1 MAKRYFIELS
11 YDGSEFHGWQIQPNA
26 KTIQETLNSALS
38 TLLRTDIYTV
48 GCGRTDTGVHA
59 SQYFAHFEVEETT
72 FQPEELTYRSNRVLP
87 PSIAVQRIFEV
98 APDAHTRFSA
108 TSRSYTYLITQQKD
122 PFAVLRKW
130 EMREALD
137 LNRMNEGAAILKT
150 YEDFSCFSKS
160 NTQTET
166 NLCNVTHAEWS
177 QEGSEIRFDIT
188 ANRFLR
194 NMVRAIVGTLVD
206 LGKGTITL
214 DDLKTIIES
223 KDRSEAG
230 LSVPAHGLY
239 LTRITYPEG
248 MIP

>member
-223 KDRSEAG
+223 KERSEAG

>member
-1 MAKRYFIELS
+1 MVKRYFIELS

-223 KDRSEAG
+223 KERSEAG

>member
-87 PSIAVQRIFEV
+87 PSIAVQRIFEI

>member
-194 NMVRAIVGTLVD
+194 NMVRAVVGTLVD